1 MFNLHV
7 NVFQHAILS
16 YTVFLDTNSYGAV
29 VEFVHLL
36 CEINDSVFSMY
47 HIDQQLCFIQN
58 IFSNAPFKLNLNFSI
73 GRLQCFKLVFSP
85 TISMAIVNQYVMF
98 DTFRFKK
105 KIKCIH
111 LKKVL

>member
-1 MFNLHV
+1 MMYFFTMLNLHV

-16 YTVFLDTNSYGAV
+16 YAVFLDANSYGAV
-29 VEFVHLL
+29 VEFAHLL

-47 HIDQQLCFIQN
+47 HIDQQLCFYTEY

-85 TISMAIVNQYVMF
+85 TISMATGNQYVMF
-98 DTFRFKK
+98 DTFRLTF
-105 KIKCIH
+105 
-111 LKKVL
+111 